1 MMIKFNKKNLSKRSL
16 LIARRPSSNPRLG
29 AYVITTVGGE
39 RVRAYLPPPLPPEPP
54 LDFGPELQNLHERA
68 NRGLGRLDGVAR
80 LFADPQVFLY
90 MYVRKE
96 ALLSSQIE
104 GSQSSFS
111 DLLLHET
118 KETPGVPLDDVEEV
132 SHYVAAINH
141 AMKRIRGGFPLSLR
155 LIRETHGV
163 LMFRGRGRNKAPGE
177 FRRSQNWIGGS
188 RPGNASFVPPPQ
200 ERVTEL
206 MGQLERFLHD
216 DPIKTPLLI
225 KAALAHVQ
233 FETIHP
239 FLDGNGRI
247 GRLLI
252 TLLLCAEGALAQ
264 PLLYLSLYFKTHR
277 AAYYGLLQRV
287 RTEGAWEAWL
297 NFFLDGVAETTEQ
310 ATQTAH
316 RILALFQANRARV
329 DKLGRAAS
337 SALHLHSVFQEKV
350 ILSIPGAAKRTRLSQ
365 PAVTKAILNLE
376 KLGVVRETT
385 GRRRSRLFVYDA
397 YLKILA
403 EGTEPIR

>member
-1 MMIKFNKKNLSKRSL
+1 M
-16 LIARRPSSNPRLG
+16 ARRVPPSPRLG
-29 AYVITTVGGE
+29 AYVVTTAGGE
-39 RVRAYLPPPLPPEPP
+39 RIRAFVPPPLPPEPP
-54 LDFGPELQNLHERA
+54 LEFGAELQDLLERA

-80 LFADPQVFLY
+80 LFPDSKMFLY

-104 GSQSSFS
+104 GTQSSFS
-111 DLLLHET
+111 DLLLYET
-118 KETPGVPLDDVEEV
+118 KQAPGVPLDDVEEV
-132 SHYVAAINH
+132 SRYVAAMNH
-141 AMKRIRGGFPLSLR
+141 ALKRIRGGFPLSLR
-155 LIRETHGV
+155 LIRETHRILLSGE
-163 LMFRGRGRNKAPGE
+163 RSRNKAPGE

-200 ERVTEL
+200 ERLAEL
-206 MGQLERFLHD
+206 MGQLERFLHN
-216 DPIKTPLLI
+216 DPVKTPLLI

-252 TLLLCAEGALAQ
+252 TLLLCAEGALAE

-277 AAYYGLLQRV
+277 DAYYGLLQRV

-316 RILALFQANRARV
+316 RILALFEANRKRV
-329 DKLGRAAS
+329 DGLGRAAA

-350 ILSIPGAAKRTRLSQ
+350 ILSIPDAARRTRLSQ
-365 PAVTKAILNLE
+365 PAVTKAIRNLE
-376 KLGVVRETT
+376 KLGIVRETT
-385 GRRRSRLFVYDA
+385 GRRRNRLFVYDA

-403 EGTEPIR
+403 EGTEPIH

>member
-1 MMIKFNKKNLSKRSL
+1 M
-16 LIARRPSSNPRLG
+16 ARRVPPSPRLG
-29 AYVITTVGGE
+29 AYVVTTADGE
-39 RVRAYLPPPLPPEPP
+39 RIRAFVPPPLPPEPP
-54 LDFGPELQNLHERA
+54 LEFGAELQDLLERA

-80 LFADPQVFLY
+80 LFPDPKRFLY

-104 GSQSSFS
+104 GTQSSFS
-111 DLLLHET
+111 DLLLYET
-118 KETPGVPLDDVEEV
+118 KEAPGVPLDDVEEV
-132 SHYVAAINH
+132 SRYVAAMNH
-141 AMKRIRGGFPLSLR
+141 ALKRIRGGFPLSLR
-155 LIRETHGV
+155 LIRETHRILLSG
-163 LMFRGRGRNKAPGE
+163 GRSRNKAPGE

-200 ERVTEL
+200 ERLAEL
-206 MGQLERFLHD
+206 MGQLERFLNN
-216 DPIKTPLLI
+216 DPVKTPLLI

-252 TLLLCAEGALAQ
+252 TLLLCAEGALAE

-277 AAYYGLLQRV
+277 DAYYGLLQRV

-316 RILALFQANRARV
+316 RILALFEANRKRV
-329 DKLGRAAS
+329 DGLGRAAA

-350 ILSIPGAAKRTRLSQ
+350 ILSIPDAARRTMLSQ
-365 PAVTKAILNLE
+365 PAVTKAIRNLE
-376 KLGVVRETT
+376 KLGIVRETT
-385 GRRRSRLFVYDA
+385 GRRRNRLFVYDA

-403 EGTEPIR
+403 EGTEPIH